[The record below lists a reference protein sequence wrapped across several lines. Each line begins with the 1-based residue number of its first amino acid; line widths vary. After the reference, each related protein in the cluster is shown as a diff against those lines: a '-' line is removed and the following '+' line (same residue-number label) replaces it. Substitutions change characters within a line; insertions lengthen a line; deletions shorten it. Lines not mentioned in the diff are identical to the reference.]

1 MGYAPRECPDC
12 GASLDPGE
20 VCDCHKDGEA
30 AVASGVPWRRGCR
43 ATEEDA
49 AAIQAAIAAACKITL
64 EKTPGSMTF
73 TRNIEASS
81 GPAALNGVAVLIR
94 ELATMLGIPVTSAL
108 AMLTVALTVPT
119 IQAERAEGV
128 RA

>member
-20 VCDCHKDGEA
+20 ICDCKKGGEA
-30 AVASGVPWRRGCR
+30 AVAAGAPGDK
-43 ATEEDA
+43 ATEDDA

-73 TRNIEASS
+73 ARNIEASS
-81 GPAALNGVAVLIR
+81 TSAALNGVAVLIR
-94 ELATMLGIPVTSAL
+94 ELAVMLGAPVTSVL
-108 AMLTVALTVPT
+108 SMLTVALIAPT
-119 IQAERAEGV
+119 IQVGRTEGV
-128 RA
+128 EA

>member
-20 VCDCHKDGEA
+20 ICDCQKGGEA
-30 AVASGVPWRRGCR
+30 AVATGAPGDK
-43 ATEEDA
+43 ATEDDA

-73 TRNIEASS
+73 ARNIEASS
-81 GPAALNGVAVLIR
+81 TSAALNGVAVLIR
-94 ELATMLGIPVTSAL
+94 ELAVMLGAPVTSVL
-108 AMLTVALTVPT
+108 SMLTVALIAPT
-119 IQAERAEGV
+119 IQVGRTEGV
-128 RA
+128 EA